1 MPALRMD
8 AALMA
13 PLTLPRAGETIRILG
28 SFAGMIL
35 LGGCATQGPLHIY
48 SATNARPDIVTDTGS
63 AGAANVS
70 SFLDEKKTLTG
81 IAYDPFTDHLFLRI
95 GSGNTIRVIDRPAGK
110 VKREFVVAEAP
121 TTGGGDMAVRPRDG
135 HLFLTHPT
143 EPALIEATRLGKFVR
158 QLLLD
163 SLTGQA
169 TGVAY
174 DTKNDQLL
182 VLSGSAPSVVTTH
195 NLAGKF
201 LSRLTLPF
209 DGAPASLAYDSATGE
224 FFVSGSDATFISVFD
239 RQGSLLRQVPAP
251 GNTAAPFMDVGE
263 RSFVR
268 IF

>member
-1 MPALRMD
+1 
-8 AALMA
+8 MA
-13 PLTLPRAGETIRILG
+13 PLTLPRADETIRILG
-28 SFAGMIL
+28 SFAGLVL

-48 SATNARPDIVTDTGS
+48 SATSAQPAFVTDTGS
-63 AGAANVS
+63 TGAANIS
-70 SFLDEKKTLTG
+70 SFLVEKEKLTG
-81 IAYDPFTDHLFLRI
+81 LAYDPFTDHLILRI

-143 EPALIEATRLGKFVR
+143 DPTLIETTRSGRFVR
-158 QLLLD
+158 QFSLD
-163 SLTGQA
+163 SLTGPA

-174 DTKNDQLL
+174 DTKNDHLL
-182 VLSGSAPSVVTTH
+182 VLSGSVPSVVTTH

-224 FFVSGSDATFISVFD
+224 FYVSDNDAAYISVFD
-239 RQGSLLRQVPAP
+239 RQGKLVRRVPAP
-251 GNTAAPFMDVGE
+251 GNTAAPFVDVGE
-263 RSFVR
+263 RSFLR